1 MNENEIQNDIE
12 NTAESTADFSGIR
25 SDTDTAPGMVHTDQ
39 AGEDSAQTNDNV
51 IQGDSYSENNVNSD
65 DDTNALTGNSGSTVF
80 TLEANPIDYTET
92 LTQIQDE
99 ITEVNSVISVL
110 NNVVW
115 LLFIFLLITWA
126 EKKITVYVN
135 RMTRERR

>member
-1 MNENEIQNDIE
+1 MNENEIQNDMQ

-25 SDTDTAPGMVHTDQ
+25 SDTDTDPGMVHTGP

-65 DDTNALTGNSGSTVF
+65 DDTNALTSNSGSTVF

-99 ITEVNSVISVL
+99 ISKVNSVISVL

>member
-12 NTAESTADFSGIR
+12 NIAESTTDISDIQ
-25 SDTDTAPGMVHTDQ
+25 SDTDTAPGMVHTDS
-39 AGEDSAQTNDNV
+39 AGEDSTQTNDNV
-51 IQGDSYSENNVNSD
+51 IQGDTDTENNVNSD
-65 DDTNALTGNSGSTVF
+65 DDTNALTDNSVPSVF
-80 TLEANPIDYTET
+80 TLESNSIDYTEI
-92 LTQIQDE
+92 LTQIQNE
-99 ITEVNSVISVL
+99 ISEVNSVIFVL

>member
-12 NTAESTADFSGIR
+12 NTAESTADISDIQ
-25 SDTDTAPGMVHTDQ
+25 SDTDSGSGVVHTDS
-39 AGEDSAQTNDNV
+39 AGEDSTSSNDNV
-51 IQGDSYSENNVNSD
+51 VQGDPDTQNNFNRD
-65 DDTNALTGNSGSTVF
+65 DESNALTDNTLPSVF
-80 TLEANPIDYTET
+80 TLEANTIDYTET
-92 LTQIQDE
+92 LTQIQKE
-99 ITEVNSVISVL
+99 ISEVNNVISVI

>member
-12 NTAESTADFSGIR
+12 NTAESTADFSDIQ
-25 SDTDTAPGMVHTDQ
+25 SDTDTAPGMVHTDP
-39 AGEDSAQTNDNV
+39 AGEDSTSTNDNV

-65 DDTNALTGNSGSTVF
+65 DDTNAFTDNSVSSVF
-80 TLEANPIDYTET
+80 TLEANSIDYTQT

-99 ITEVNSVISVL
+99 ISEVNSVISVL

>member
-12 NTAESTADFSGIR
+12 NTAESAAEINGIQ
-25 SDTDTAPGMVHTDQ
+25 SDTDTAPGMVHTDS
-39 AGEDSAQTNDNV
+39 AGEDSTQTNDNV
-51 IQGDSYSENNVNSD
+51 IQGDSDSENNVNSD
-65 DDTNALTGNSGSTVF
+65 DDTNALTDNSVSSVF
-80 TLEANPIDYTET
+80 TLEANSIDYTET
-92 LTQIQDE
+92 LTQIQNE
-99 ITEVNSVISVL
+99 ISEVNSVISVL

>member
-25 SDTDTAPGMVHTDQ
+25 SDIDTAPGMVHTDS
-39 AGEDSAQTNDNV
+39 AGEDSTPTNDNV
-51 IQGDSYSENNVNSD
+51 IQGDTDTENNVNSD
-65 DDTNALTGNSGSTVF
+65 DDTNSLTGNFGSTVF

-99 ITEVNSVISVL
+99 ISEVNSVISVL

-126 EKKITVYVN
+126 EKKITVFVN

>member
-12 NTAESTADFSGIR
+12 NTAESAADISDLQP
-25 SDTDTAPGMVHTDQ
+25 DTDTAPGMVHTDS
-39 AGEDSAQTNDNV
+39 AGEDSTQTNDNV
-51 IQGDSYSENNVNSD
+51 IQGDTDTENYVNSD
-65 DDTNALTGNSGSTVF
+65 DDSNALTDNSVPSVF
-80 TLEANPIDYTET
+80 TLEANSIDYTET

-99 ITEVNSVISVL
+99 ISEVNSVISVL

>member
-1 MNENEIQNDIE
+1 MNENEIQNDMQ
-12 NTAESTADFSGIR
+12 NTAESATEISGILP
-25 SDTDTAPGMVHTDQ
+25 DIDTAPGMVHTDS
-39 AGEDSAQTNDNV
+39 AGANSTSSNDNV
-51 IQGDSYSENNVNSD
+51 IQGDTDTQNDVNSND
-65 DDTNALTGNSGSTVF
+65 DSNALTDNSLPSVF
-80 TLEANPIDYTET
+80 TLETNTIDYTET
-92 LTQIQDE
+92 LTQIQEE
-99 ITEVNSVISVL
+99 ITEINNVISVM

>member
-12 NTAESTADFSGIR
+12 NIEESTADI
-25 SDTDTAPGMVHTDQ
+25 SDIQSDIDTAPGMVHTDS
-39 AGEDSAQTNDNV
+39 AGEDSTQTNDNV
-51 IQGDSYSENNVNSD
+51 IQGDTDTENNVNSD
-65 DDTNALTGNSGSTVF
+65 DDTNALTDNSVPSVF
-80 TLEANPIDYTET
+80 TLETNSIDYTET

-99 ITEVNSVISVL
+99 ISEVNSVISVL

>member
-1 MNENEIQNDIE
+1 
-12 NTAESTADFSGIR
+12 
-25 SDTDTAPGMVHTDQ
+25 MVHTDP
-39 AGEDSAQTNDNV
+39 AGEDSTPTNDNV
-51 IQGDSYSENNVNSD
+51 IQGDTDTENNVNSD
-65 DDTNALTGNSGSTVF
+65 DDTNALTDNSVSSVF
-80 TLEANPIDYTET
+80 TLETNSIDYTET

-99 ITEVNSVISVL
+99 ISEVNSVISVL

>member
-12 NTAESTADFSGIR
+12 NTAESAADI
-25 SDTDTAPGMVHTDQ
+25 SDLQPDIDTAPGMVHTDP

-65 DDTNALTGNSGSTVF
+65 DDSNALTDYSVPSVF
-80 TLEANPIDYTET
+80 TLEANSIDYTET

-99 ITEVNSVISVL
+99 ISEVNSVISVL

>member
-12 NTAESTADFSGIR
+12 NTAESTADISYIQ
-25 SDTDTAPGMVHTDQ
+25 SDTDSAPGVVHTDS
-39 AGEDSAQTNDNV
+39 AGEDSTEINDDV
-51 IQGDSYSENNVNSD
+51 VQGDTDTQNDVNSND
-65 DDTNALTGNSGSTVF
+65 DSNALTDNTLSSVF
-80 TLEANPIDYTET
+80 TLETNSIDYTET

-99 ITEVNSVISVL
+99 ISEVNSVISVL

>member
-12 NTAESTADFSGIR
+12 NTAESAAEINGIQ
-25 SDTDTAPGMVHTDQ
+25 SDTDTASGMVHTDS
-39 AGEDSAQTNDNV
+39 AGEDSTQTNDNV
-51 IQGDSYSENNVNSD
+51 IQGDSDSENNVNSD
-65 DDTNALTGNSGSTVF
+65 DDSNALTDNSVSSVF
-80 TLEANPIDYTET
+80 TLEANSIDYTET

-99 ITEVNSVISVL
+99 ISEVNSVISVL

>member
-1 MNENEIQNDIE
+1 MNENEIQNDMQ
-12 NTAESTADFSGIR
+12 NTAESATEINGILP
-25 SDTDTAPGMVHTDQ
+25 DIDTAPGMVYTDPS
-39 AGEDSAQTNDNV
+39 GEDSTPTNDNV
-51 IQGDSYSENNVNSD
+51 IQGDTDTENNVNSD
-65 DDTNALTGNSGSTVF
+65 DDSNAFTDNSVSSVF

>member
-1 MNENEIQNDIE
+1 MNENEIQNDMQ
-12 NTAESTADFSGIR
+12 NTAESVEYI
-25 SDTDTAPGMVHTDQ
+25 SDIQSDIDTAPGMVHFDS

-51 IQGDSYSENNVNSD
+51 IQGDSYTENNVNSD
-65 DDTNALTGNSGSTVF
+65 VDTNALTGNSGSSVF
-80 TLEANPIDYTET
+80 TLESNPIDYTET

-99 ITEVNSVISVL
+99 ISKVNSVIAVL

-115 LLFIFLLITWA
+115 LLFIFILISWS